1 MNKDKLIDK
10 LFNKND
16 IIKRF
21 LSGEMSQ
28 NEFFYEA
35 QQIKIMEEVLHGHD

>member
-1 MNKDKLIDK
+1 MNKDILDK

-16 IIKRF
+16 LIKRF

-28 NEFFYEA
+28 NEFFYET
-35 QQIKIMEEVLHGHD
+35 QQMEIMKEVLNEHD